1 MWKSWHSRMKSM
13 LGRMP
18 HVELAALV
26 EETVRHNEN
35 LPDYHVSRGQVNH
48 WLNGRRHPRLFEF
61 FALCQVVGADP
72 GEVLF
77 GQRVLQN
84 HVQPSTIAAR
94 VLASHV
100 TAEPHAV
107 YQHESKVRSFKAKKR
122 RVRRLIS
129 R

>member
-1 MWKSWHSRMKSM
+1 MV
-13 LGRMP
+13 GRMP

-35 LPDYHVSRGQVNH
+35 LPDYHVGRAQVNH
-48 WLNGRRHPRLFEF
+48 WLNGRRHPKLFEF
-61 FALCQVVGADP
+61 FALCQVLGADP

-84 HVQPSTIAAR
+84 HFAPGTTAAR
-94 VLASHV
+94 VLATHA
-100 TAEPHAV
+100 AEEVAV
-107 YQHESKVRSFKAKKR
+107 YQHGSKVRSFKAKKR
-122 RVRRLIS
+122 RVRRLLS

>member
-1 MWKSWHSRMKSM
+1 MI
-13 LGRMP
+13 GRTP

-26 EETVRHNEN
+26 EEAVRHNEN
-35 LPDYHVSRGQVNH
+35 LPKYHLSRGQVNH

-61 FALCQVVGADP
+61 FALCEVLGADP

-84 HVQPSTIAAR
+84 HFAPATTGAR
-94 VLASHV
+94 VLATHA
-100 TAEPHAV
+100 AEQPAV
-107 YQHESKVRSFKAKKR
+107 YQHGSKVRSFKAKKR